1 MRGADHEKGAG
12 RRKKMGLAGAQMVDV
27 HKWKKW
33 HVELAK
39 VGKS

>member
-1 MRGADHEKGAG
+1 MRGVDHEKGAG
-12 RRKKMGLAGAQMVDV
+12 RRKKMGLAGAQMVDG
-27 HKWKKW
+27 KKW